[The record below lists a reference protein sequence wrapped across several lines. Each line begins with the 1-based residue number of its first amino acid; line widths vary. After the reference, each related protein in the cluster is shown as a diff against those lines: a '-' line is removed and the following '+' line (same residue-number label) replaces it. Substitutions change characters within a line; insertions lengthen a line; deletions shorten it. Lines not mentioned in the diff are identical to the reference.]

1 MVSLTLKILF
11 KKIENKRRD
20 VALKKMGNQPT
31 LALLFRKETIS
42 DWEDQPIPE
51 KPKRII
57 PLWRSPAFKMCI
69 QKLDQIALRTTNSTS
84 ELKSL
89 TLLLEQNKEPIQRPE
104 PILSEIPQR
113 LPADAYDA
121 GFYGGLSAVE
131 KEHLD
136 PITAIGLEGKAC
148 ILNEMTV
155 RQGQM
160 IGGQSQGSSQE
171 MGGGASQGPTT
182 GS

>member
-1 MVSLTLKILF
+1 MVSLTLKIPF
-11 KKIENKRRD
+11 KKIANKRRD
-20 VALKKMGNQPT
+20 VALKKMGNQPM
-31 LALLFRKETIS
+31 LALLFRKETFLE
-42 DWEDQPIPE
+42 WEDQPIPE

-57 PLWRSPAFKMCI
+57 PVWRSPAFEMCI
-69 QKLDQIALRTTNSTS
+69 QKLNQIALSTTNSTS
-84 ELKSL
+84 KLKSL

-104 PILSEIPQR
+104 PIFSEIPQR

-136 PITAIGLEGKAC
+136 PIPGIELEEKAR

-155 RQGQM
+155 RRGQM
-160 IGGQSQGSSQE
+160 VGGQAQGSSRE

>member
-1 MVSLTLKILF
+1 MVSLTLKIPF
-11 KKIENKRRD
+11 KKIANKRRD
-20 VALKKMGNQPT
+20 VALKKMGNQPM
-31 LALLFRKETIS
+31 LALLFRKETVL

-57 PLWRSPAFKMCI
+57 PFWRSQAFEICI
-69 QKLDQIALRTTNSTS
+69 QKLNQIALRTMNSTS

-89 TLLLEQNKEPIQRPE
+89 TLLLEQNKEPIQRPQ
-104 PILSEIPQR
+104 PIFSEIPRR

-136 PITAIGLEGKAC
+136 PIPAIGLEEKAR

-155 RQGQM
+155 RRGQM
-160 IGGQSQGSSQE
+160 VGGQAQGSSRE

>member
-1 MVSLTLKILF
+1 SIF
-11 KKIENKRRD
+11 RD
-20 VALKKMGNQPT
+20 VYSKTQ
-31 LALLFRKETIS
+31 S
-42 DWEDQPIPE
+42 DCVEHH
-51 KPKRII
+51 
-57 PLWRSPAFKMCI
+57 
-69 QKLDQIALRTTNSTS
+69 
-84 ELKSL
+84 EL
-89 TLLLEQNKEPIQRPE
+89 NKEIHQH
-104 PILSEIPQR
+104 

-136 PITAIGLEGKAC
+136 PIPAIGLEEKAR

-155 RQGQM
+155 RQRQM
-160 IGGQSQGSSQE
+160 AGVQAQGSSQE